1 MKKFYHP
8 EMTKDAFLKELFA
21 LYPTSYQ
28 GNSSKWLQ
36 VYERTLPTNADY
48 EALLNTVLSEYSGA
62 SMPKPAWL
70 LERVTYKKEDIPDS
84 NEIWTGTVYV
94 RKNGIPYEFAY
105 GGVAGKLEA
114 VKESL
119 LAKGFTIEKVS

>member
-1 MKKFYHP
+1 MSKFYHP
-8 EMTKDAFLKELFA
+8 KLNKESFLKELFSFF
-21 LYPTSYQ
+21 PNSYQ
-28 GNSSKWLQ
+28 GNSGKWLS
-36 VYERTLPTNADY
+36 VYEEKLPHNADY
-48 EALLNTVLSEYSGA
+48 DALLDTVMREFSGA

-84 NEIWTGTVYV
+84 SEIWTGTVYV

>member
-8 EMTKDAFLKELFA
+8 SMSKDDFLKELFA
-21 LYPTSYQ
+21 LYPNSHQ
-28 GNSSKWLQ
+28 GNSSKWLS
-36 VYERTLPTNADY
+36 VYAEKLPHNADY
-48 EALLNTVLSEYSGA
+48 DALLDTVMREFSGA

-70 LERVTYKKEDIPDS
+70 LERVTYKKEDIPNS